1 MRDLATR
8 VPAEVRAE
16 LAAAVT
22 VLERYGPAVCGA
34 LHALQRATHDANLA
48 AEMRVASL
56 DPAELADPT
65 DEEMDHLETTLG
77 IGRGWAAA
85 FRVADVVHDANV

>member
-1 MRDLATR
+1 MRDLASR
-8 VPAEVRAE
+8 VPTKVKTD

-34 LHALQRATHDANLA
+34 LTVLQRATTDACHA

-56 DPAELADPT
+56 DPAETAEPTEAELAA
-65 DEEMDHLETTLG
+65 LEAVLG
-77 IGRGWAAA
+77 LDRGWAAA
-85 FRVADVVHDANV
+85 FHVVDAVEAVHA

>member
-1 MRDLATR
+1 MRDLAAR

-16 LAAAVT
+16 LASAVT

-34 LHALQRATHDANLA
+34 LATLQRATTDANYA
-48 AEMRVASL
+48 VEMRPASL

-65 DEEMDHLETTLG
+65 DAEMDALEAALG

-85 FRVADVVHDANV
+85 FRVADVVHDGNI